1 MSISKRT
8 YAEQSFAYE
17 FGRKLK
23 AARTVSNVSQM
34 ALADALEVHRN
45 RVSHWEHG
53 EGMVSLQLAM
63 QIVGVLRCD
72 LNTLLPASS
81 FVWGRE
87 LPKRPAVRWATL
99 RQVVEERDPAL
110 TAAERQ

>member
-53 EGMVSLQLAM
+53 EGMVK
-63 QIVGVLRCD
+63 
-72 LNTLLPASS
+72 PAA
-81 FVWGRE
+81 GHADRRG
-87 LPKRPAVRWATL
+87 LAVRPEYSASGVVVRMGPGTAVNAL
-99 RQVVEERDPAL
+99 RFDGR
-110 TAAERQ
+110 R